1 MITINDVTYSYVE
14 SDMLEGGRS
23 ALQGVTLEV
32 AEGSY
37 VALMGT
43 NGSGKSTLARML
55 NGLLQP
61 DTGTIVVDGV
71 DTSDPALGQQLRR
84 SVQIVFQN
92 PENQI
97 VGVTVED
104 DITFGLSNLGV
115 PRDEMRERMTWA
127 LEAVGLKGR
136 ERESTMDLSGGEK
149 QKLALA
155 SVLVMSPRYIV
166 LDEPTSML
174 DPGAKSH
181 FLELLYRIHRQHRF
195 GLLHI
200 SHDYE
205 EIRRADRVILF
216 REGQVWGQ
224 GTPHALL
231 ENPELLAAC
240 GIELPYLAAVSA
252 ELRQWGIDL
261 PVWPTEEE
269 VVRALC

>member
-1 MITINDVTYSYVE
+1 MIRVNNVSYSYVE
-14 SDMLEGGRS
+14 SDEIEGVRP

-37 VALMGT
+37 VALMGS

-61 DTGTIVVDGV
+61 ESGTVTVDGM
-71 DTSDPALGQQLRR
+71 DAAEPAIQQQLRR
-84 SVQIVFQN
+84 SVQFVFQN

-104 DITFGLSNLGV
+104 DIAFGLSNLKV
-115 PRDEMRERMTWA
+115 PRDEMRKRITWA
-127 LEAVGLKGR
+127 LETVGLQGR
-136 ERESTMDLSGGEK
+136 EREATMDLSGGEK

-155 SVLVMSPRYIV
+155 SVLVMLPRYLV
-166 LDEPTSML
+166 MDEPTSML
-174 DPGAKSH
+174 DPGARAH
-181 FLELLYRIHRQHRF
+181 FLDMLIDIHRQQGI

-200 SHDYE
+200 THDYE
-205 EIRRADRVILF
+205 EIRRADRVVLF
-216 REGQVWGQ
+216 REGRVMGQ
-224 GTPHALL
+224 GTPLASL
-231 ENPELLAAC
+231 ETPELLASC

-252 ELRQWGIDL
+252 ALRQRGVRL

-269 VVRALC
+269 VIRALC